1 MEQGKQGEPSPLLG
15 YAVDGF
21 GIYGPR
27 GANGKLVTNA
37 QLDECHG
44 RVGKVMFNGKLQKIY
59 HYVLNN
65 EYPYSI
71 GCLRGTPQ
79 PMIAMNH

>member
-1 MEQGKQGEPSPLLG
+1 VIDPLDESSIR
-15 YAVDGF
+15 A
-21 GIYGPR
+21 PR

-44 RVGKVMFNGKLQKIY
+44 RVGEVVFSGKKQRMY

-71 GCLRGTPQ
+71 GCLRGTPR
-79 PMIAMNH
+79 PMIGMNH